1 MEYAN
6 IEIRLAGSLEN
17 TVIKEVS
24 APEIP
29 VIKSVHGHDAVINI
43 KKTRTTPVDLKVE
56 RDRLEQIY
64 TAPLIDK
71 LFPGVVSKL
80 PTSLAEV
87 GIEEP
92 VVETSKKK

>member
-24 APEIP
+24 VPEIP
-29 VIKSVHGHDAVINI
+29 VLKSIHGHDAVVNI
-43 KKTRTTPVDLKVE
+43 KKTRTSQVDSKTE
-56 RDRLEQIY
+56 RDRLDRIY
-64 TAPLIDK
+64 GQPLVEK

-80 PTSLAEV
+80 PTSLLDIGV
-87 GIEEP
+87 EEQAP
-92 VVETSKKK
+92 ETPKKK

>member
-29 VIKSVHGHDAVINI
+29 VIKSVHGHDAVIKI

-80 PTSLAEV
+80 PTSLIEV
-87 GIEEP
+87 GVEEP
-92 VVETSKKK
+92 VAETSKKK